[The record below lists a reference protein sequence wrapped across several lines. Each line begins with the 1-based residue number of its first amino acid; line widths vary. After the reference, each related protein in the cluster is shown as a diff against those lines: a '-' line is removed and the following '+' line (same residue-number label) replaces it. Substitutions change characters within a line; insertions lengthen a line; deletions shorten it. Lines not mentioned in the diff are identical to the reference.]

1 MNILLVIADLGLG
14 GAQQVVINLANEFTR
29 QKHGVWIFDVFPDL
43 REKGMTDRIN
53 REVKLITKNYKDLK
67 LSK

>member
-29 QKHGVWIFDVFPDL
+29 QKHKVWIFDVFPDL
-43 REKGMTDRIN
+43 REKLQR
-53 REVKLITKNYKDLK
+53 
-67 LSK
+67 SKTF

>member
-29 QKHGVWIFDVFPDL
+29 QRHSVWLFDVYPEM
-43 REKGMTDRIN
+43 REKGMVERIN
-53 REVKLITKNYKDLK
+53 SEVKLISKNMI
-67 LSK
+67 S

>member
-29 QKHGVWIFDVFPDL
+29 QSHRVWIFDAYPDL
-43 REKGMTDRIN
+43 RAKVWLTE
-53 REVKLITKNYKDLK
+53 
-67 LSK
+67 